1 MQTLSRPP
9 AKIHQTREKKK
20 KYFTL
25 HKIPN
30 HIMAWNA
37 KTEKRAVVAFNR
49 EQDVLKTGKIIER
62 HYENRREWPHFDEE
76 ELIFEPGSVSNDSL
90 DELGMLNV
98 VSWDNLDE
106 LRVFCVEHYFDLLVI
121 ETVSAHFQ
129 VRGTVFHLD
138 VPMELYVPHLE
149 KLFSYWTES

>member
-1 MQTLSRPP
+1 
-9 AKIHQTREKKK
+9 
-20 KYFTL
+20 
-25 HKIPN
+25 
-30 HIMAWNA
+30 
-37 KTEKRAVVAFNR
+37 
-49 EQDVLKTGKIIER
+49 
-62 HYENRREWPHFDEE
+62 
-76 ELIFEPGSVSNDSL
+76 LIFEPGSVSNDSL